1 MKKSR
6 YYNNHKAAV
15 TLMLDDFSLTATTIN
30 GQIQPSNDWGAG
42 LNGEHSLYRYL
53 TANLLAK
60 YPEIKG
66 SIFYPL
72 HQHGVQNP
80 NAGYQVIFS
89 RDYSQLAT
97 FIQQVSPHFEFA
109 FHGLAHER
117 YINSQSPV
125 IKGNCQHEFEYL
137 TLQDAEAIK
146 KDIIEMEQV
155 LGTRFFGGK
164 YPGYIARKCAPQIIA
179 ALGFKWWMS
188 SANMMNRRH
197 KGNRHSYFGNSN
209 NIVDLPTNIS
219 GDCFNP
225 NIDLGRANLLRFFKN
240 KLDTFNLERYIHF
253 LYEQQL
259 IISIQEHYMGLRTDG
274 KRQRPNIYD
283 DISSLDKFFGLLRGL
298 DLWFATCTEIAHY
311 VESYDNTE
319 LVRLEDGTYR
329 MTYKGTWDTM
339 FLTVCT
345 PAKTLKNIS
354 TGQLL
359 NGIYRNGV
367 WVFNHVPE
375 GIYQE
380 LEG

>member
-1 MKKSR
+1 MEKSL
-6 YYNNHKAAV
+6 YFNNHKTAV

-30 GQIQPSNDWGAG
+30 GAIQPFNDWGAG
-42 LNGEHSLYRYL
+42 LDGEHSLYRYL
-53 TANLLAK
+53 TTNLLAK

-72 HQHGVQNP
+72 HQHGVQNQ

-89 RDYSQLAT
+89 QDYNQLAN

-109 FHGLAHER
+109 FHGLAHGR
-117 YINSQSPV
+117 YINPQNPA
-125 IKGNCQHEFEYL
+125 IKDNCQYEFEYL
-137 TLQDAEAIK
+137 TLQDIQAIK
-146 KDIIEMEQV
+146 NDIKETEQV
-155 LGTRFFGGK
+155 LGTKFFGGK
-164 YPGYIARKCAPQIIA
+164 YPGYISSQCAPKIVE

-188 SANMMNRRH
+188 SAHMMNQKH
-197 KGNRHSYFGNSN
+197 KDNRHGYFGENNS
-209 NIVDLPTNIS
+209 IVDLPTNIS

-225 NIDLGRANLLRFFKN
+225 NVDLGGAHLLRFFKN
-240 KLDTFNLERYIHF
+240 KVDTFNLERYIHF
-253 LYEQQL
+253 LYEKQF

-274 KRQRPNIYD
+274 KRQRPNVYD

-298 DLWFATCTEIAHY
+298 DLWFATCTQIAHY
-311 VESYDNTE
+311 IESYDNTQ
-319 LVRLEDGTYR
+319 LVQQKDGMYRITYQ
-329 MTYKGTWDTM
+329 GTWDTM
-339 FLTVCT
+339 FLTVCAPT
-345 PAKTLKNIS
+345 NTLRNIS

-359 NGIYRNGV
+359 KGIYRNGV